1 MAAEKLCGGKKTAFS
16 AFLGRNQAIFCP
28 AAAMPALWFKLIL

>member
-1 MAAEKLCGGKKTAFS
+1 MWREKTALG
-16 AFLGRNQAIFCP
+16 AFLGRNQEIFCP